1 MNIDPRV
8 LSDSE
13 RVELRLRSLYYSA
26 GYRPYRM
33 SRFEPYDLYAQN
45 RSFIAGD
52 RILTFTD
59 RGGKLMALRPDVTL
73 SIIKNYRGGEQK
85 IYYSERVYRDDGE
98 THELREIP
106 QTGIERIGSIDLEAQ
121 CEVLTLAAD
130 SLALI
135 SPDYLLDIAHVGVL
149 TGLLA
154 ATNTDETAKAAL
166 LEALRGK
173 NAHRVRAVAGE
184 KGLSSALTETWAVL
198 ATLYGSADETLPR
211 LEQLCRNDEMRA
223 ATASLAALCAAL
235 GTGIHAPRVDF
246 SILSDLR
253 YYNGVVFK
261 GYVPGVYRDLLS
273 GGRYDG
279 LVEKLGK
286 HSGAIGFAVYLDRL
300 PRDERRTDA

>member
-1 MNIDPRV
+1 MNIDPGI

-26 GYRPYRM
+26 GYRPYRL

-59 RGGKLMALRPDVTL
+59 RGGRLMALRPDVTL

-85 IYYSERVYRDDGE
+85 VYYSERVYRDDGE

-121 CEVLTLAAD
+121 CEVLRLAAD

-154 ATNTDETAKAAL
+154 ATDTDEAAKTAL

-173 NAHRVRAVAGE
+173 NAHRVRAIAGE
-184 KGLSSALTETWAVL
+184 KGLSPALTETWVAL
-198 ATLYGSADETLPR
+198 ATLYGGAAETIPQLETL
-211 LEQLCRNDEMRA
+211 CVNDEMRA
-223 ATASLAALCAAL
+223 GVDALSALCGAL
-235 GTGIHAPRVDF
+235 GTGKGAPRVDF

-253 YYNGVVFK
+253 YYNGAVFK

-286 HSGAIGFAVYLDRL
+286 RSGAIGFAVYLDRL
-300 PRDERRTDA
+300 PRTERGTEP